1 MARDKK
7 RGKRTRSVASGE
19 VDGHGVN
26 GEVGAGQSVAEHLH
40 IDERSATAG
49 ERYIESKSTVRLEA
63 TRARCE
69 MRDVS
74 ACGVRHVGVRC
85 VVCSVCWCVARV
97 VGVARA
103 LGVAGAGGEERMTRG
118 WDEE

>member
-1 MARDKK
+1 MAKSVNSVY
-7 RGKRTRSVASGE
+7 SVAS
-19 VDGHGVN
+19 
-26 GEVGAGQSVAEHLH
+26 AASVA
-40 IDERSATAG
+40 SVASV
-49 ERYIESKSTVRLEA
+49 ESKSTARLEA

-85 VVCSVCWCVARV
+85 VVCSVCWCVVRV
-97 VGVARA
+97 GGVARA

-118 WDEE
+118 WEEG